1 MKPEMIVEVI
11 GALVSVASV
20 FAVAWIGRR
29 QMYVDLVAK
38 KRLESVDER
47 RETLKKLYL
56 YTNPEYIA
64 RIDNPE
70 EYIGELLELQ
80 SALEYRLMEQ
90 LDPEKDIL
98 KEVRKL
104 VELLVNIVKQG
115 YDKDDSEWFTKHDK
129 DKKFEEKRSK
139 CLGLLK
145 IYNFA
150 SWKFVQ
156 KQAMGRKVDSIKAF
170 NDCYEETEEELG
182 CDKLKNNK
190 KLYKEQKKNEKM

>member
-11 GALVSVASV
+11 GALVSIASV
-20 FAVAWIGRR
+20 FAAAWIGRR

-56 YTNPEYIA
+56 YTNPEYVV
-64 RIDNPE
+64 RIDEPE
-70 EYIGELLELQ
+70 EYVGKLLELQ
-80 SALEYRLMEQ
+80 GALEYRLMEQ

-98 KEVRKL
+98 KEVREL
-104 VELLVNIVKQG
+104 VKLLVNIVRQG

-139 CLGLLK
+139 CLVALK

-156 KQAMGRKVDSIKAF
+156 KQSMGRKVDSIKAF
-170 NDCYEETEEELG
+170 DKNYRKTLREL
-182 CDKLKNNK
+182 KRKNKKKNNS
-190 KLYKEQKKNEKM
+190 LWNDTKELC

>member
-11 GALVSVASV
+11 GALVSIASV
-20 FAVAWIGRR
+20 FAAAWIGRR

-56 YTNPEYIA
+56 YTNPEYIS

-70 EYIGELLELQ
+70 EYIGKLLELQ

-90 LDPEKDIL
+90 LHPERGIV
-98 KEVRKL
+98 KEIRELVKL
-104 VELLVNIVKQG
+104 LINIVSQG
-115 YDKDDSEWFTKHDK
+115 YNKDDSKWFVKHDK
-129 DKKFEEKRSK
+129 YKKYEIKREE
-139 CLGLLK
+139 CLEALK

-170 NDCYEETEEELG
+170 NKNHKKTLQEL
-182 CDKLKNNK
+182 KI
-190 KLYKEQKKNEKM
+190 M

>member
-20 FAVAWIGRR
+20 FAAAWIGRR

-38 KRLESVDER
+38 KRLESVDGR

-64 RIDNPE
+64 RIDDPE
-70 EYIGELLELQ
+70 EYIGKVLELQ

-98 KEVRKL
+98 NEVREL
-104 VELLVNIVKQG
+104 VKLLVNIVKQG
-115 YDKDDSEWFTKHDK
+115 YDKDDSEWFAKYDK
-129 DKKFEEKRSK
+129 DKEFEKKRNI
-139 CLGLLK
+139 CLVALK

-170 NDCYEETEEELG
+170 NKNHKKTLQEL
-182 CDKLKNNK
+182 KL
-190 KLYKEQKKNEKM
+190 M

>member
-1 MKPEMIVEVI
+1 MIVEVI

-20 FAVAWIGRR
+20 FAAAWIGRR

-64 RIDNPE
+64 GIDDPK
-70 EYIGELLELQ
+70 EYIEELLELQ
-80 SALEYRLMEQ
+80 SALEYRFMEQ
-90 LDPEKDIL
+90 LEPEKDIL

-115 YDKDDSEWFTKHDK
+115 YDKDDSEWFAKHDK
-129 DKKFEEKRSK
+129 YKNYEEKRK
-139 CLGLLK
+139 ECLGALK

-156 KQAMGRKVDSIKAF
+156 EQAMGRKVDSIKAF
-170 NDCYEETEEELG
+170 DKIYRKTLRELKRKRKEEE
-182 CDKLKNNK
+182 
-190 KLYKEQKKNEKM
+190 